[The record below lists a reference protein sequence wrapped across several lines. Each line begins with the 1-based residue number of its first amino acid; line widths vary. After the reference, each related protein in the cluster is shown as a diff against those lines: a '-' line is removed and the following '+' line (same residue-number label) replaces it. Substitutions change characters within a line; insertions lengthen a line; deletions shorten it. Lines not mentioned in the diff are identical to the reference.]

1 MGYDGFAMSR
11 PRHEFEADTV
21 RVSEEGGV
29 VVVVVFRV
37 LGWLRGLDPQL
48 TQETVGFVHGCS
60 IPKLK
65 ADVMQPDRVRIVI
78 SSSVPGRADRVL
90 ERAIEVVGVAV
101 SADRLVALAKTERA
115 HDAIIERFGP
125 REVGNAH
132 VDVVEADHL
141 HWSLLPKLPT
151 PRLLL
156 HRIPGRVGRTHTSA
170 SRSVTGRF

>member
-1 MGYDGFAMSR
+1 M
-11 PRHEFEADTV
+11 
-21 RVSEEGGV
+21 
-29 VVVVVFRV
+29 
-37 LGWLRGLDPQL
+37 
-48 TQETVGFVHGCS
+48 GFVHGCS
-60 IPKLK
+60 IPDLK
-65 ADVMQPDRVRIVI
+65 ADVMQPHCVGIVTTGGI
-78 SSSVPGRADRVL
+78 PCRPDRVL
-90 ERAIEVVGVAV
+90 ERAIEVVGVAI
-101 SADRLVALAKTERA
+101 SGDGLVALAEAERA
-115 HDAIIERFGP
+115 HDSVIERFGP